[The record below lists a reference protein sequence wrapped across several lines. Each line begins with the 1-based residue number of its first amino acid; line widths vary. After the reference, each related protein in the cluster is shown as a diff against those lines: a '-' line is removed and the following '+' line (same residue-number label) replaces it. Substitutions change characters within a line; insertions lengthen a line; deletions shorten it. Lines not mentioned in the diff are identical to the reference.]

1 MSTFVLLEAR
11 IQPEKISEM
20 KSSME
25 QILPETRSYDGCQG
39 IDALFNVDEPGSM
52 VLVEQWESRSHHDK
66 YLQWR
71 TETGVM
77 AKLASMLVGAPSMRY
92 FESVNA

>member
-39 IDALFNVDEPGSM
+39 IDALFNVDEPRAWSWWSNGNPVVITTSIY
-52 VLVEQWESRSHHDK
+52 S
-66 YLQWR
+66 
-71 TETGVM
+71 GVQKP
-77 AKLASMLVGAPSMRY
+77 A
-92 FESVNA
+92 